1 MVGSK
6 GEGRCVVVMVGGF
19 WGLELMVVWGGF
31 CCCDC
36 G

>member
-6 GEGRCVVVMVGGF
+6 GEGRWVVVVVGF